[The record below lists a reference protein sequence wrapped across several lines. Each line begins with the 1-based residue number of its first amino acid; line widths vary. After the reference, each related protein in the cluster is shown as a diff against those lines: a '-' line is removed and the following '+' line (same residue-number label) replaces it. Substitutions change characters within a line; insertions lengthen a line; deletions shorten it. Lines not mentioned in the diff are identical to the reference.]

1 MLDRYPGFVVTGPE
15 DLPIDPKGDPDLQQA
30 ISIELARALDARI
43 KLSIEL
49 QRTHTSGPVFMPH
62 VVLVDKI
69 TDESFNAIRA
79 KCEVDGWTIHS
90 WSLSEQRPY
99 DEGYA
104 AAMVG
109 QDSDANPYAQHYW
122 KHDEWY
128 LGWSGFQETNA

>member
-1 MLDRYPGFVVTGPE
+1 MLNRYPGFAVTGR
-15 DLPIDPKGDPDLQQA
+15 DGLPYDQKGDPDLHQA
-30 ISIELARALDARI
+30 ISIELALASNGRI

-49 QRTHTSGPVFMPH
+49 QGTNASGPVFMPH

-90 WSLSEQRPY
+90 WSVSEQLPY

-104 AAMVG
+104 AAMAR

-128 LGWSGFQETNA
+128 LGWTGYQETNA